1 MTNPTNKLA
10 ELLAKQGTLRSKN
23 PGINNLLD
31 EVSAKTNKEGEKRQE
46 YEKAHQKNTYN
57 RAIAKI

>member
-10 ELLAKQGTLRSKN
+10 ELLAKQGTLSSKN

-31 EVSAKTNKEGEKRQE
+31 EVSAKTNKEGEKRQ
-46 YEKAHQKNTYN
+46 N
-57 RAIAKI
+57 